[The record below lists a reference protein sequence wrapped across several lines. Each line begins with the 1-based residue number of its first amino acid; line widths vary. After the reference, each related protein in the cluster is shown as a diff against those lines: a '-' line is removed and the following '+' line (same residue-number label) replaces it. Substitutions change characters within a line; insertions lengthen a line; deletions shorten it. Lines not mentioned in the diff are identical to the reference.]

1 MRTAPATDAPPFSP
15 RLQQLMDL
23 MLAGQAPNAGLFCGH
38 CYHPLQRDEA
48 SCPHCGTATSAVA
61 PVERLPW
68 EVLAMFRAQ
77 RFREALA
84 VRGLAY
90 GGLLLGIVL
99 SLMPIALAD
108 VHWWTVLAMFL
119 VLAFSYV
126 FFANLANSVG
136 DALGYRWG
144 QAVLRRRWQR
154 FLARRAAGQ

>member
-1 MRTAPATDAPPFSP
+1 MRTASAGDAPPFSP

-23 MLAGQAPNAGLFCGH
+23 VLSGQAPNAGLFCGY
-38 CYHPLQRDEA
+38 CYHPLQREERR
-48 SCPHCGTATSAVA
+48 CPHCGTATAQVA
-61 PVERLPW
+61 PVQRIPP
-68 EVLAMFRAQ
+68 EVLRMFSAQ

-84 VRGLAY
+84 VRGMAY
-90 GGLLLGIVL
+90 GGLLLGIVM

-126 FFANLANSVG
+126 FFANLANTVG

-144 QAVLRRRWQR
+144 QSVLRRRWRR
-154 FLARRAAGQ
+154 FLAQRGASP

>member
-1 MRTAPATDAPPFSP
+1 MTDAPAGDAPPFSP
-15 RLQQLMDL
+15 RLQRLL
-23 MLAGQAPNAGLFCGH
+23 ELILSGQAPNAGLFCGH
-38 CYHPLQRDEA
+38 CYHPLQRGEP
-48 SCPHCGTATSAVA
+48 SCPHCGTSTDRV
-61 PVERLPW
+61 PPLQHIPR
-68 EVLAMFRAQ
+68 EVLEMFRAQ

-84 VRGLAY
+84 VRGIAY
-90 GGLLLGIVL
+90 GGLLLGIVM